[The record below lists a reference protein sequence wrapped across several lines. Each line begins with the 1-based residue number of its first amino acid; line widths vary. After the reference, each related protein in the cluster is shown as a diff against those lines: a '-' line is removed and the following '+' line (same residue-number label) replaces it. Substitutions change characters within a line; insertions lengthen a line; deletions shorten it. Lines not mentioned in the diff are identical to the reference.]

1 MHFAF
6 LGNLAQD
13 PYVLHEKVLLTSH
26 ENLKIR
32 LSLSL
37 SLNSVKSFKMG
48 AKKQTPDEIIYGKWQ
63 LTTSENFDEF
73 MSRLG
78 VSYLVRTL
86 GNKSSPVVTVSK
98 DDNDLLTFKQ
108 ESLVSTSQ
116 ISFKIGEQFD
126 EKTADGRQVI
136 LFLRGKKGAGSS

>member
-1 MHFAF
+1 M
-6 LGNLAQD
+6 
-13 PYVLHEKVLLTSH
+13 
-26 ENLKIR
+26 
-32 LSLSL
+32 
-37 SLNSVKSFKMG
+37 
-48 AKKQTPDEIIYGKWQ
+48 
-63 LTTSENFDEF
+63 
-73 MSRLG
+73 
-78 VSYLVRTL
+78 RTL

-136 LFLRGKKGAGSS
+136 LFLRGKKGAGRS